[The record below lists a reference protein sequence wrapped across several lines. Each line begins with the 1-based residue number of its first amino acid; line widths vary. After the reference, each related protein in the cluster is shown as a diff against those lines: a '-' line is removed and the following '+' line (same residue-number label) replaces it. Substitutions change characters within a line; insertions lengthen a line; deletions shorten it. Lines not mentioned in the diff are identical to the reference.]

1 MIQKITNTEKSIN
14 INSSNRI
21 LCFYT
26 NQTRHIEIIQ
36 IKNIPGLNLERV
48 IFPGER
54 LMFEAVP
61 EAQLEI
67 QSHHTLSVIV
77 PCHQLTVTE
86 TGTLNQFIKS

>member
-1 MIQKITNTEKSIN
+1 MIQKITDTGKSTN
-14 INSSNRI
+14 INSFNRI
-21 LCFYT
+21 LCSYT
-26 NQTRHIEIIQ
+26 NATRNLEIIR

-48 IFPGER
+48 IFPRER

-67 QSHHTLSVIV
+67 QFNQTRSVVV

-86 TGTLNQFIKS
+86 TTTINQLIKP